1 MPFVLLTNKKMG
13 HIRLQKRGEIV
24 EKSIRVLNEVPRI
37 LLAKPALPQIIE
49 FNEFLFFA
57 REI

>member
-1 MPFVLLTNKKMG
+1 M
-13 HIRLQKRGEIV
+13 QKRGEIV